1 MVSAVRRLSMA
12 LLLLVSG
19 CRSEAATPLVV
30 YNAGSLSRP
39 FAELLRA
46 FAERHPGVVPAQENS
61 GSLEAARKLTELA
74 KIPDVIAVA
83 DYNVIPAL
91 LMPTYTGWYATFA
104 RNSMVLVHGAESRGA
119 GEIDSTNWWRVL
131 LRPEVRSGRADPTL
145 DPNGYRT
152 LMVFQLAE
160 RHYREPGLAAR
171 LEAAT
176 PPRFVR
182 PKEADLIAL
191 VQAGELDYAW
201 SYRSLART
209 SNLPF
214 VALPRAVDLGDPQLA
229 DSYRTAH
236 VRLPGARRS
245 DADSIEFR
253 GEPILYALTIP
264 TDAPHPE
271 VAAEFVRFV
280 LSDEGKEILER
291 SGFIVLPRP
300 RYEGAP
306 PAALGAAR

>member
-1 MVSAVRRLSMA
+1 MGSEVRRLLA
-12 LLLLVSG
+12 VLLFLVAG
-19 CRSEAATPLVV
+19 CRSEPSTPLVV

-61 GSLEAARKLTELA
+61 GSLEAARKLTELG
-74 KIPDVIAVA
+74 KIPDVIGVA
-83 DYNVIPAL
+83 DYGVIPAL
-91 LMPTYTGWYATFA
+91 LMPRYTGWYAAFA
-104 RNSMVLVHGAESRGA
+104 RNSMVLVHGPESRGA
-119 GEIDSTNWWRVL
+119 AEIDSTNWWRVL
-131 LRPEVRSGRADPTL
+131 LRPDVRSGRADPTL

-160 RHYREPGLAAR
+160 RHYADPGLADR

-209 SNLPF
+209 SHLPF
-214 VALPRAVDLGDPQLA
+214 VDLPAAVDLGDPELA
-229 DSYRTAH
+229 DSYHAAR
-236 VRLPGARRS
+236 VRLPGGKRS
-245 DADSIEFR
+245 SGDSIEFR

-280 LSDEGKEILER
+280 LSDEGRQVMER
-291 SGFIVLPRP
+291 NGFTVLREPRF
-300 RYEGAP
+300 EGTV
-306 PAALGAAR
+306 PAAVGAER